1 MELSGKVKITI
12 EADDKDSNYCSR
24 ECLYFINDNYCDL
37 PSITGG
43 SDYCHKYDYVK
54 QKHLRT
60 DTCKML
66 TSGEL
71 EEKEL

>member
-1 MELSGKVKITI
+1 MELNGKVKIII
-12 EADDKDSNYCSR
+12 EADDKDSNYCSS
-24 ECLYFINDNYCDL
+24 ECLYFIESICNL
-37 PSITGG
+37 PSMTGG
-43 SDYCHKYDYVK
+43 SDYYHKYDDVK

>member
-24 ECLYFINDNYCDL
+24 ECLYFITDNYCDL
-37 PSITGG
+37 PSVVGG
-43 SDYCHKYDYVK
+43 IDYKNEK
-54 QKHLRT
+54 GLRT